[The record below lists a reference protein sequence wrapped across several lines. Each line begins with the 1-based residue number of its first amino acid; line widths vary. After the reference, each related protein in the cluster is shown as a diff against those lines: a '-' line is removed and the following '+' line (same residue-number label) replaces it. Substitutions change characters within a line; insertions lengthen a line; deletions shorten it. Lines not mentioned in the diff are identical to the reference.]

1 MVDHTL
7 SLKAKG
13 TQSTNEVLLDVI
25 AWPTRCEAKESLVKT
40 QPTNGLRDVGG
51 EVA

>member
-1 MVDHTL
+1 MDQTL
-7 SLKAKG
+7 SLKAKD
-13 TQSTNEVLLDVI
+13 TQSTNEALLCVMVG
-25 AWPTRCEAKESLVKT
+25 PTRGEARESLVKT